1 MTGGREAID
10 CLNFC
15 SIVLYSE
22 STIMFTMCHNE
33 VFFCFRVSKQASI
46 QACEALNLV
55 TCTGSNCSSFSN
67 AVTLLHLPA
76 NLFNYLITIDN
87 EDVSLHNLPNTLSRR
102 R

>member
-33 VFFCFRVSKQASI
+33 VFFSAFQSKPQFKH
-46 QACEALNLV
+46 V
-55 TCTGSNCSSFSN
+55 K
-67 AVTLLHLPA
+67 
-76 NLFNYLITIDN
+76 
-87 EDVSLHNLPNTLSRR
+87 LST
-102 R
+102 